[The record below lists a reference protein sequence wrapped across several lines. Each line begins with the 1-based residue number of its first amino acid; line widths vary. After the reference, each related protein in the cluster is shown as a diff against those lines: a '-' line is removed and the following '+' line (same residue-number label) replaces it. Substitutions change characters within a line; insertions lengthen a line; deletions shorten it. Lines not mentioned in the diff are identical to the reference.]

1 MQQFLETAAIAAFE
15 MQQIGPGNACGPL
28 LELAGASPAELPAR
42 CSMPARLT
50 FPRFAMVAAAAF
62 LLPDAATVAA
72 QSAPASRCRL
82 VCAPSLTLM
91 PGVVR
96 THLLR
101 GPLVRDAAT
110 GAETR
115 LPGSSSFE
123 LIFALSSRTVVPRL
137 SVFASAQWL
146 PNATEGR
153 NPFTLYTASD
163 LGTHVR
169 ANAPTLVAGGSLALV
184 APPQTAGW
192 FDAAFNA
199 GDLFSQA
206 ARPDDRS
213 AYTHK
218 LDLDLVTHLHVFSR
232 LPDDR
237 YLHGVS
243 LFGILDYVATG
254 LPSAGDE
261 VPRGRVFVSDAR
273 PMAAVAGL
281 AFPLTSAAQ

>member
-1 MQQFLETAAIAAFE
+1 MEVSMSSRSRVGVVAHGALMALLTGAAI
-15 MQQIGPGNACGPL
+15 PL
-28 LELAGASPAELPAR
+28 
-42 CSMPARLT
+42 
-50 FPRFAMVAAAAF
+50 
-62 LLPDAATVAA
+62 AA
-72 QSAPASRCRL
+72 QSSAAPHCHIL
-82 VCAPSLTLM
+82 CAPTVLLM

-101 GPLVRDAAT
+101 GPLVRDSRT
-110 GAETR
+110 GVETR
-115 LPGSSSFE
+115 LPGSSNLE
-123 LIFALSSRTVVPRL
+123 LMVAVASRTAVPRL
-137 SVFASAQWL
+137 SVVASAQWL

-184 APPQTAGW
+184 APASTAGW
-192 FDAAFNA
+192 LDVALNV

-206 ARPDDRS
+206 ATPDDKS

-218 LDLDLVTHLHVFSR
+218 LDLDLVTHLHLFDA
-232 LPDDR
+232 LPASD
-237 YLHGVS
+237 YLHRVT
-243 LFGILDYVATG
+243 LYGILDYVATG

-273 PMAAVAGL
+273 PLALVAGL
-281 AFPLTSAAQ
+281 SLPLTPAPR